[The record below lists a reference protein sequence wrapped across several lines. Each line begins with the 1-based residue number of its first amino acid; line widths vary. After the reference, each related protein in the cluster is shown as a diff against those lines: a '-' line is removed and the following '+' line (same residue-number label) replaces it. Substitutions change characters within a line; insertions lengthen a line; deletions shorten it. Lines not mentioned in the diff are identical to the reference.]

1 MEQFT
6 YKPIYKEEGRRL
18 LELNI
23 LPEKYCNFDCVFC
36 PIGRS
41 AHKPDDTVEFEPVT
55 SALQNL
61 KEQIRREN
69 PDLVFINSKG
79 EALIH
84 NQITDIIG
92 CIHQEEKPVRLLSN
106 GYLLG
111 REKFGAIANLCEE
124 IVAEIKTVRD
134 QDFKKLQRPVF
145 GYCLEEY
152 VENLVS
158 FRQQYQGKFLFEI
171 TIVKKYNDD
180 PQSIQWLMDTAGRIN
195 PDRLMIVELDGEK
208 VRKTL
213 GVGEERLEEI
223 RRQFSKQSFRVVF

>member
-6 YKPIYKEEGRRL
+6 YKPIYEEEGKRI
-18 LELNI
+18 LEMNI

-41 AHKPDDTVEFEPVT
+41 AHKPEDTVEFEPTT
-55 SALQNL
+55 SALQDL
-61 KEQIRREN
+61 KEKIRREN
-69 PDLVFINSKG
+69 PDLVFINSRG

-92 CIHQEEKPVRLLSN
+92 CIHQEGKPVRLLSN

-111 REKFGAIANLCEE
+111 REKFASIANLCEE
-124 IVAEIKTVRD
+124 MVAEIKTVRD
-134 QDFKKLQRPVF
+134 QDFQKLQRPVS
-145 GYCLEEY
+145 GYHLEEY

-158 FRQQYQGKFLFEI
+158 FRQQYQGKLLFEI
-171 TIVKKYNDD
+171 TIIKKYNDD
-180 PQSIQWLMDTAGRIN
+180 PQSIQWLLDTAARIN

-213 GVGEERLEEI
+213 GVGEERLDEV
-223 RRQFSKQSFRVVF
+223 RRQFSEQGFRVVV

>member
-6 YKPIYKEEGRRL
+6 YKPIYEEEGKRI
-18 LELNI
+18 LEMNI

-41 AHKPDDTVEFEPVT
+41 VHKPDDTVKFEPVI
-55 SALQNL
+55 SALQGL
-61 KEQIRREN
+61 KEQIRLEN

-92 CIHQEEKPVRLLSN
+92 CIHREGKPVRLLSN

-111 REKFGAIANLCEE
+111 REKFAAIANLCEE
-124 IVAEIKTVRD
+124 TVAEIKTVRD
-134 QDFKKLQRPVF
+134 QDFQKLQRPVS

-158 FRQQYQGKFLFEI
+158 FRQQYQGKLLFEI

-180 PQSIQWLMDTAGRIN
+180 PQSIRWLMDTAARIR

-213 GVGEERLEEI
+213 GIGEERLEEI
-223 RRQFSKQSFRVVF
+223 RRQFSEQGFRVVV

>member
-1 MEQFT
+1 M
-6 YKPIYKEEGRRL
+6 
-18 LELNI
+18 
-23 LPEKYCNFDCVFC
+23 
-36 PIGRS
+36 
-41 AHKPDDTVEFEPVT
+41 
-55 SALQNL
+55 
-61 KEQIRREN
+61 
-69 PDLVFINSKG
+69 
-79 EALIH
+79 
-84 NQITDIIG
+84 
-92 CIHQEEKPVRLLSN
+92 RLLSN
-106 GYLLG
+106 GYFLG

-180 PQSIQWLMDTAGRIN
+180 PQSIQWLMDTAARIN